1 VVLLGVDGGGTTT
14 HVLVAGPDGSLLGAA
29 VGAASNWE
37 NVGIV
42 GAGEALRAAVLEAL
56 DEAHGSAGE
65 VEAAVFGLAGLDWGE
80 DRRRLMIVPDSLRF
94 AGPSDVV
101 NDAFVALRAGS
112 TRPLGVVVV
121 GGTGS
126 IAAGRNAD
134 GETFRTFGLG
144 RTFGDCGGAQ
154 EISEDA
160 VRAVAESWLGKGPPT
175 ALAGTMCRS
184 AGVDGVP
191 RLLEELSRGR
201 IDPGSFLPEVVRAAD
216 AGDAVARLL
225 LDRAG
230 GELAGSAAT
239 VIRRLAMEDE
249 VFEVVLSG
257 AVLRSSH
264 LVRERLTAE
273 LGSVAPRASSALLGT
288 MPVVG
293 SVLLAME
300 LAGLEPS
307 PEVHARLAGSA
318 MQRFHPA
325 MSEPA

>member
-1 VVLLGVDGGGTTT
+1 MVLLGVDGGGTTT

-42 GAGEALRAAVLEAL
+42 GAGEALRASVLEAL
-56 DEAHGSAGE
+56 GEARAAASD
-65 VEAAVFGLAGLDWGE
+65 VEAAVFGLAGLDWDD

-94 AGPSDVV
+94 GGPSDVV

-112 TRPLGVVVV
+112 SRPFGVVVV
-121 GGTGS
+121 AGTGA
-126 IAAGRNAD
+126 IAAGRNAA

-144 RTFGDCGGAQ
+144 RTFGDAGGGQ

-160 VRAVAESWLGKGPPT
+160 VRAVAESWLRKGPPT
-175 ALAGTMCRS
+175 ALAETMCRT
-184 AGVDGVP
+184 ARVDEVP

-216 AGDAVARLL
+216 AGDAVACSL

-230 GELAGSAAT
+230 AELAASAAT
-239 VIRRLAMEDE
+239 VIRRLGMEDE
-249 VFEVVLSG
+249 TFEIVLSG
-257 AVLRSSH
+257 VVLRSSH
-264 LVRERLTAE
+264 LVRERLAGE
-273 LGSVAPRASSALLGT
+273 LASVAPRASTALLGT

-300 LAGLEPS
+300 LAGLDPS
-307 PEVHARLAGSA
+307 PEVHARLAEA
-318 MQRFHPA
+318 AIQRFHPA
-325 MSEPA
+325 VTEPA